1 MEGMF
6 FRFLSLLSVG
16 IVFFMPK
23 TFGAKLGG
31 QLKPAEVEIIIQK
44 VGFGSASRLL
54 RSAETYPLWAGIKV
68 GLELPITPSAG
79 LGDYGDGKG
88 TIGGVLLGPRLY
100 LCKGLS
106 DGFEI
111 TFNFFKPQ
119 MLNTPGTFGAI
130 LKYNFVTE
138 ERAVATASAYAAYTS
153 VSSFTSS
160 KSAEVTPKVAYEGTD
175 IEGGVVFSKDYFKLR
190 PYAGLGVLLAQ
201 GEILPELVVSQN
213 SAWQGTIHLFL
224 GSEFEWPMNFT
235 AQIDFMNLALMGS
248 LGFAFKF

>member
-1 MEGMF
+1 MRF
-6 FRFLSLLSVG
+6 FRFFLAFSWMFTLQSSA
-16 IVFFMPK
+16 
-23 TFGAKLGG
+23 AKLGG
-31 QLKPAEVEIIIQK
+31 QLKPAEVETIIQK

-54 RSAETYPLWAGIKV
+54 RSAETYPIWTGLKV

-100 LCKGLS
+100 LCKGLA

-130 LKYNFVTE
+130 LKYNFIME
-138 ERAVATASAYAAYTS
+138 DRAVATASAYVAYTS

-160 KSAEVTPKVAYEGTD
+160 KASELKPVVAYEGTD
-175 IEGGVVFSKDYFKLR
+175 IEGGLVVSRDYFKLK
-190 PYAGLGVLLAQ
+190 PYAGLGVLMAH

-235 AQIDFMNLALMGS
+235 AQLDLMNLALMGS
-248 LGFAFKF
+248 LGFSFKF